1 MSIEHPAA
9 GVMDALTRL
18 EPPRQV
24 RTDVLEGAYF
34 RAGPSDGCVSDTGAA
49 VPASTVLPST
59 APIELDISPDGT
71 SIYAATINSDSIV
84 LLTRTR

>member
-1 MSIEHPAA
+1 MSIEDPAA

-34 RAGPSDGCVSDTGAA
+34 RAGP
-49 VPASTVLPST
+49 
-59 APIELDISPDGT
+59 
-71 SIYAATINSDSIV
+71 
-84 LLTRTR
+84 RTWL